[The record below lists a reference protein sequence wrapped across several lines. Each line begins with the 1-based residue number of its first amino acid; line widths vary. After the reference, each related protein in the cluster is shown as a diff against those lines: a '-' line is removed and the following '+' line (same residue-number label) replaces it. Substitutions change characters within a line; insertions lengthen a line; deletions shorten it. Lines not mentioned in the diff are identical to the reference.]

1 MDAGLIIGAN
11 VVSAFIGRQIVSQ
24 AISDASGTIYST
36 LGDIFYYSPNV
47 DKVLCEL
54 DIANRLTTM
63 ELLIKE
69 LNNGL
74 HNIDE
79 DSTQTC
85 LENLHDMILRIRED
99 LKQIGEKIKDHK
111 NKWFSKFRSVDVK
124 PQLYQLRLHATL
136 LDKRYDLL
144 VKTIEITNI
153 IRNNHQKN
161 DNIKLIKNK

>member
-1 MDAGLIIGAN
+1 
-11 VVSAFIGRQIVSQ
+11 
-24 AISDASGTIYST
+24 
-36 LGDIFYYSPNV
+36 
-47 DKVLCEL
+47 
-54 DIANRLTTM
+54 M

-69 LNNGL
+69 LNGGL

-111 NKWFSKFRSVDVK
+111 NKWLNKFRSIDVK

-153 IRNNHQKN
+153 IRNNNKKN
-161 DNIKLIKNK
+161 DNTKLIKNK